1 MILLKII
8 VEYRDYAGPKGEVYS
23 QYITA
28 PKELKRRLFNLIHR
42 DRYQGPNIYKG
53 LNLMKSKGLI
63 YSKAHE
69 MPKFKLIMGAMGIDT
84 RRVLTDRNTI
94 WDFVD
99 NDKIK

>member
-1 MILLKII
+1 MILLKIV
-8 VEYRDYAGPKGEVYS
+8 VEYRDYAGPKGETYS

-53 LNLMKSKGLI
+53 LNLMKSEGLI

-69 MPKFKLIMGAMGIDT
+69 MPKFKLIMGATGSDT
-84 RRVLTDRNTI
+84 SCVLTARNTI
-94 WDFVD
+94 WVSVD